1 MPFFRTLL
9 LLPLLGLIHCEGPRY
24 YSDHQA
30 QLLSELPTLKILILK
45 HPLSY
50 TAQSKNM
57 SQGIDH
63 DLLVDFANSFGKKI
77 EFKAY
82 RNEDDL
88 MAAFKQGVGHI
99 AAGRFPRAYGE
110 SHNAI
115 LGPDYESASLSVF
128 CNKQIKATTETDLS
142 NLQIISFE
150 KNKSVVSHRDLEQKI
165 PKAHIQVWLNGSTSR
180 AFSELE
186 NSKADCL
193 VTNNKEGLFHLKEFN
208 QIEFK
213 FKLKDNFSLNWMIDS
228 KHSYLSALMRS
239 WLQKA
244 SREGRIQKIYE
255 HYRIYSEELTQ
266 SDVELFK
273 LRTQSRLPD
282 YISLFKKAGAKY
294 GLPWELVAA
303 VCYQESHWDPTARS
317 FTGVQGLMQ
326 ITQSTAEYLGIDD
339 IHNPAQNILGGARYL
354 KKLVQFFPDEISFND
369 RVILALAAYNI
380 GIGHLQD
387 AFAIANSMGKNP
399 YHWNQL
405 KAVLP
410 KLAINE
416 YYKNTQYGHARGNE
430 TVEYV
435 EKTKAYFHFLM
446 TTQYNF

>member
-9 LLPLLGLIHCEGPRY
+9 LLPLIGLIHCEGPRY
-24 YSDHQA
+24 YSDQQA
-30 QLLSELPTLKILILK
+30 QQMNDLPTLKVLILK

-50 TAQSKNM
+50 AGQSKNQD
-57 SQGIDH
+57 QGIDH
-63 DLLVDFANSFGKKI
+63 DLLLDFATSFGKKI
-77 EFKAY
+77 EFKSY

-88 MAAFKQGVGHI
+88 MTAFKQGVGHI

-110 SHNAI
+110 SYGVI

-128 CNKQIKATTETDLS
+128 CNKLIKADSDLDLA
-142 NLQIISFE
+142 NRQIISFE
-150 KNKSVVSHRDLEQKI
+150 KNKNVVSHRDLEKKI
-165 PKAHIQVWLNGSTSR
+165 PKARIQVWLNGSTSR
-180 AFSELE
+180 AFSEIE
-186 NSKADCL
+186 SHKADCL
-193 VTNNKEGLFHLKEFN
+193 VTNNKEGLFHLKDFS

-213 FKLKDNFSLNWMIDS
+213 FKLEDNFSLNWMIADTQS
-228 KHSYLSALMRS
+228 FLSPLMRS
-239 WLQKA
+239 WIQKA
-244 SREGRIQKIYE
+244 SRDGRIQAIYE
-255 HYRIYSEELTQ
+255 HYRIYTEELTQ
-266 SDVELFK
+266 TDVELFK

-282 YISLFKKAGAKY
+282 YISLFKKAGARY

-326 ITQSTAEYLGIDD
+326 ITQSTADYLGIED

-354 KKLVQFFPDEISFND
+354 KKLVKFFPNEISFND

-416 YYKNTQYGHARGNE
+416 YYKNTQYGQARGNE

-446 TTQYNF
+446 TTQ